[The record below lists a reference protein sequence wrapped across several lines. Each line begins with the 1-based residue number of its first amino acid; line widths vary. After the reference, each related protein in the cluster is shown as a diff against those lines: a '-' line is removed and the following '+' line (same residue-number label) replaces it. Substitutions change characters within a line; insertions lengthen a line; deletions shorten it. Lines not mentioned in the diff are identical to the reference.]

1 MTSHSD
7 NFDWLPALRKQ
18 RVKKPKPV
26 PMPAYCYQRYQ
37 QAHELHFNRVAKDAG
52 HYFKPNMPDCNKSNG
67 LTLAIVNFLIWNG
80 HRATRVS
87 SAGRMIKGKF
97 IPGPTRKGAA
107 DISSTINGRSVM
119 FEIKI
124 GADVSSEYQLREQ
137 ELEEKAGGK
146 YFFVKTFEQFLENY
160 DTIHHTPY

>member
-1 MTSHSD
+1 MSELTD
-7 NFDWLPALRKQ
+7 FLANLPPLRSPRKA
-18 RVKKPKPV
+18 KLKPT

-37 QAHELHFNRVAKDAG
+37 QAHELNFNRVAKDAG
-52 HYFKPNMPDCNKSNG
+52 HYFKPKMPDCNKSNG
-67 LTLAIVNFLIWNG
+67 LTLAIVNFLIWSG

-107 DISSTINGRSVM
+107 DISATIQGRSVM
-119 FEIKI
+119 FEVKI
-124 GADVSSEYQLREQ
+124 GADKPSEYQLREQ

-146 YFFVKTFEQFLENY
+146 YFFIKTFEQFLEEY
-160 DTIHHTPY
+160 DNLFISS